1 MSSTIEFTGKSGE
14 RYRFQVL
21 PIGTAFKPL
30 AAVYVVT
37 KRTFDDR
44 TFTTKAS
51 HQPLAIGE
59 TANLAATFLA
69 KSELKALVA
78 KGADHICVC
87 AVPEQER
94 RSRMERDLIEGN
106 EVAGGSLRYL
116 FDLVYPAD
124 KPDHPP
130 PAGEAP
136 GAPGKSGD

>member
-1 MSSTIEFTGKSGE
+1 MSSSIEFIGKSGE

-21 PIGTAFKPL
+21 PIGTTFKAV

-44 TFTTKAS
+44 TFATRAS

-59 TANLAATFLA
+59 TVNLAATFLG
-69 KSELKALVA
+69 KSELKTLAA
-78 KGADHICVC
+78 KGANYICVC
-87 AVPEQER
+87 AVADQER
-94 RSRMERDLIEGN
+94 RSRIERDLIEGN

-124 KPDHPP
+124 RSEP
-130 PAGEAP
+130 PAVRDDAQPSG
-136 GAPGKSGD
+136 GKT

>member
-21 PIGTAFKPL
+21 PIGAAFKAL

-44 TFTTKAS
+44 TFTTRAS

-69 KSELKALVA
+69 KSELKTLVA

-87 AVPEQER
+87 AIADQES
-94 RSRMERDLIEGN
+94 RSRIERDLVEGN

-124 KPDHPP
+124 KADQP
-130 PAGEAP
+130 AP
-136 GAPGKSGD
+136 GSDEAGSGAKSG

>member
-21 PIGTAFKPL
+21 PIGTTFKAL

-44 TFTTKAS
+44 TFTTRAS

-69 KSELKALVA
+69 KSELKTLAA

-87 AVPEQER
+87 AIADQAR
-94 RSRMERDLIEGN
+94 RSRVERDLIEGN

-124 KPDHPP
+124 KGDQS
-130 PAGEAP
+130 AP
-136 GAPGKSGD
+136 GNDEAGSGAKSG